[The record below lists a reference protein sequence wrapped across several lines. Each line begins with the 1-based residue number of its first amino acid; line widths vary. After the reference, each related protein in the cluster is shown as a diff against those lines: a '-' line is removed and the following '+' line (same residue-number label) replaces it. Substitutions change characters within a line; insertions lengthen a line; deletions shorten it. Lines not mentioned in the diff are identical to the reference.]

1 MTGEMPVNGA
11 DFNMKEDIC
20 AGCHRPYGTGNPENA
35 TVLISFFSLD
45 KIILPM
51 DGR

>member
-11 DFNMKEDIC
+11 DFNMKEDILTSR
-20 AGCHRPYGTGNPENA
+20 HRPYGTRNPENA

-51 DGR
+51 DSR